1 MRGKE
6 KNLKRNVNVGLDE
19 EYVLM
24 INELNLT
31 DGLTRFGRGGRGGG
45 TFYR

>member
-1 MRGKE
+1 MRERK
-6 KNLKRNVNVGLDE
+6 KNLKRNVNGGLDE

-31 DGLTRFGRGGRGGG
+31 DGLTRFGRGGEGG